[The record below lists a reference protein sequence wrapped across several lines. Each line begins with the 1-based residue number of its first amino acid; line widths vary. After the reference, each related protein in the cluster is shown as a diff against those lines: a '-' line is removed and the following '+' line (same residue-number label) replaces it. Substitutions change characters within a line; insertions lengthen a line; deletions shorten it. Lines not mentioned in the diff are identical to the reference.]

1 VDGGKRTATESF
13 EIKVRKH
20 QKEPVDVRVVEHL
33 YRALTWDIAFTSAKH
48 KKTDSH
54 TIEFPVAIAADGE
67 VTINY
72 TAHYTW

>member
-1 VDGGKRTATESF
+1 VDDGKRAATESL
-13 EIKVRKH
+13 EIKVRNHK
-20 QKEPVDVRVVEHL
+20 KEPVEVRVVEHL
-33 YRALTWDIAFTSAKH
+33 YRALTWDIAFSSAQH

-54 TIEFPVAIAADGE
+54 TVEFPVTIAADGE